1 MNINELN
8 RINPINVEAETDKAR
23 ANSGTFKEILDKVYD
38 GSIRPLINNS
48 GEIIGISYDA
58 GAATIV
64 EDNIAER
71 VFAKRYA
78 NLPVMEWTLAALKM
92 RADGKVIAEVTESEE
107 DGIYVTFESGEV
119 EVIQESRKRRS
130 YEDEDDE
137 SYEDD
142 SAPDSVEI
150 PYSELE
156 NPYSEKAIKAYLRD
170 TYNRYLSGTATKQFD
185 AEPDDE
191 DEIVKITN
199 IAWGRKK

>member
-8 RINPINVEAETDKAR
+8 RINPINVEAETDKVK
-23 ANSGTFKEILDKVYD
+23 ANSGTFKEILDKIYD

-64 EDNIAER
+64 EDNIAEK

-78 NLPVMEWTLAALKM
+78 NLPVMDWTLAALKM

-107 DGIYVTFESGEV
+107 DGIYVTFEDGEV
-119 EVIQESRKRRS
+119 EVIQESRKHRS
-130 YEDEDDE
+130 YDDE

-170 TYNRYLSGTATKQFD
+170 TYNRYLSGTTTKQFD